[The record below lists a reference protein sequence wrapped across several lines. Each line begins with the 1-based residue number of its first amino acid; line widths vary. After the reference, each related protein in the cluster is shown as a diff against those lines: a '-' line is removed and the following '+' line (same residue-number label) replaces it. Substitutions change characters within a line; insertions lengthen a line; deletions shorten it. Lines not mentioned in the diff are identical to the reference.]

1 MKQGS
6 FSTSHL
12 KLFEASR
19 EAAERDHVSAV
30 LYFCFIVLQTGV
42 KTTTTYHMVLTN
54 ESDLFVFLEFLCGH
68 VLAGLMAF
76 FRSHSLS
83 LGVGVA

>member
-1 MKQGS
+1 
-6 FSTSHL
+6 
-12 KLFEASR
+12 
-19 EAAERDHVSAV
+19 
-30 LYFCFIVLQTGV
+30 
-42 KTTTTYHMVLTN
+42 MVLTN